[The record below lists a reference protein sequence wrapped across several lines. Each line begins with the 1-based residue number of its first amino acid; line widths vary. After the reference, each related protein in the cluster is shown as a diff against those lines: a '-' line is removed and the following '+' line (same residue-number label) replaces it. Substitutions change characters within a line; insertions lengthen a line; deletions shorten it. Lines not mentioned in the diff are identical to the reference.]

1 MELNSARPKSSSG
14 IKDITMIED
23 NYNRIKTAIEYMSL
37 SHREQPSLE
46 ELSNLVNLSPAHFQR
61 IFTEWAGVSPKKFL
75 QSLNL
80 NHAKE
85 LLAHGNTLLDTSIQ
99 VGLSGAGR
107 LHDLFIQ
114 VERMTPGEY
123 KVGARG
129 LEIEYG
135 YYRTPL
141 GEVLIASTN
150 RGVCHL
156 SFAADKVKSLK
167 ELQSEF
173 SEAEF
178 VHKNNLHHQSALG
191 VFQWDSNQNGK
202 VKVHLRGSDFQ
213 LKVWQALLQIPAGR
227 LSSYQEI
234 SHAIGKP
241 NASRATGSAI
251 GKNPIAYL
259 IPCHRVIRSS
269 GALGGYRWGLTKKS
283 TILAWERAQTESYT
297 ID

>member
-1 MELNSARPKSSSG
+1 
-14 IKDITMIED
+14 MIEA
-23 NYNRIKTAIEYMSL
+23 NYNRIKTAIEFMSL
-37 SHREQPSLE
+37 NHREQPSLE
-46 ELSNLVNLSPAHFQR
+46 ELSSLVNLSPAHFQR
-61 IFTEWAGVSPKKFL
+61 IFTEWVGVSPKKFL

-85 LLAHGNTLLDTSIQ
+85 LLAHGNTLLDTSCET
-99 VGLSGAGR
+99 GLSGTGR

-114 VERMTPGEY
+114 IERMTPGEY
-123 KVGARG
+123 KEGGCG

-135 YYRTPL
+135 YYQTPL
-141 GEVLIASTN
+141 GDVLIASTH

-156 SFAADKVKSLK
+156 SFVAEKQKSLK
-167 ELQSEF
+167 GLQSEF
-173 SEAEF
+173 PEANLAQ
-178 VHKNNLHHQSALG
+178 KNNPYHQNALE
-191 VFQWDSNQNGK
+191 VFQWDSNQNRK

-234 SHAIGKP
+234 SNAISKP
-241 NASRATGSAI
+241 GASRATGSAI

-269 GALGGYRWGLTKKS
+269 GALGGYRWGLTRKA
-283 TILAWERAQTESYT
+283 TILAWERAHAESLNV
-297 ID
+297 D